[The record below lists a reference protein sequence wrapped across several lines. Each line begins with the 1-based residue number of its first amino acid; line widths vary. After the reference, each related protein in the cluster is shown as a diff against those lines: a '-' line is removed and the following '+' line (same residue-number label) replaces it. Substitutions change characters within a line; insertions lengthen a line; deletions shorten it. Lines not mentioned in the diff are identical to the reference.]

1 MTRTAATIDGRP
13 AHSPRVTSLDIT
25 VLAGGPGVERDV
37 SLDSGRMVRDAL
49 ERLGHRATLR
59 DIGPEDLSALD
70 IPAQMVFIA
79 LHGAFGED
87 GTVQRI
93 LDKRGLVYTGCGVE
107 ASALAMD
114 KIGTKAKMIEAGI
127 ATPRFDLVKPDRLS
141 AAIETI
147 VPPVMIKPR
156 SSGSSVDTFVARDRE
171 GVTRALTTVVEGYGS
186 ALVESYVE
194 GPELTVGI
202 LGGEALPVCQI
213 RTKREFYD
221 YDAKYLDDDTE
232 YLFDI
237 DLPAELLERV
247 RELSARA
254 FEAIGARDFARV
266 DWMVDRETLE
276 PYVIEINT
284 IPGFTSHS
292 LLPKAASRV
301 GMSFDAFCGRVIELT
316 MQRGGA

>member
-1 MTRTAATIDGRP
+1 MTRTVAAINDRP
-13 AHSPRVTSLDIT
+13 AREPRVTSLDIT
-25 VLAGGPGVERDV
+25 VLAGGPGVEREV

-49 ERLGHRATLR
+49 VRLEHRATLR
-59 DIGPEDLSALD
+59 DIGPNDLSALD
-70 IPAQMVFIA
+70 LPAEMVFIA

-87 GTVQRI
+87 GTVQRL
-93 LDKRGLVYTGCGVE
+93 LDDRGMVYTGCGVD

-114 KIGTKAKMIEAGI
+114 KIRTKAKMIEAGI
-127 ATPRFDLVKPDRLS
+127 ATPRFDLVKPARLA

-147 VPPVMIKPR
+147 VRPVVIKPR
-156 SSGSSVDTFVARDRE
+156 SSGSSVDTYVARDRD
-171 GVTRALTTVVEGYGS
+171 GVERALTAVVERHGS
-186 ALVESYVE
+186 ALVESYVD

-221 YDAKYLDDDTE
+221 YQAKYVDDDTE

-237 DLPAELLERV
+237 DLPDDLLDRV
-247 RELSARA
+247 RDLSARA
-254 FEAIGARDFARV
+254 FEAIGGRDFARV
-266 DWMVDRETLE
+266 DWMVDRATLE

-284 IPGFTSHS
+284 VPGFTSHS

-301 GMSFDAFCGRVIELT
+301 GMSFDAFCRRVVELT
-316 MQRGGA
+316 MRRRKL